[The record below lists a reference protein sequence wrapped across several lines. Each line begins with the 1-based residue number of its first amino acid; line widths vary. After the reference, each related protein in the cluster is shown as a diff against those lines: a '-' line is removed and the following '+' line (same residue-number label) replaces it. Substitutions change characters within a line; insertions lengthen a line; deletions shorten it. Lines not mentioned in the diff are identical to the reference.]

1 MAGKMT
7 AVQTSD
13 LAAVDYDWSGTLTI
27 AFHSGGV
34 YEYYGV
40 SHSEYSDLMHASS
53 HGKYF
58 HAHIKKRYA
67 YRRIQ

>member
-1 MAGKMT
+1 MT
-7 AVQTSD
+7 AVQSSD
-13 LAAVDYDWSGTLTI
+13 ISGIDYDWRGTLTI

-40 SHSEYSDLMHASS
+40 SHSEYAGLMNANS

-58 HAHIKKRYA
+58 HAHIKNRYA

>member
-1 MAGKMT
+1 MIALGSSNLAG
-7 AVQTSD
+7 A
-13 LAAVDYDWSGTLTI
+13 DYSAGTLVI

-40 SHSEYSDLMHASS
+40 PYSVYAALMSADS

-58 HAHIKKRYA
+58 HAHIKNRFR

>member
-1 MAGKMT
+1 MT
-7 AVQTSD
+7 YVQSSD
-13 LAAVDYDWSGTLTI
+13 LQAVDYDGSGTLTI

-40 SHSEYSDLMHASS
+40 PFSEYAALMNASS

-58 HAHIKKRYA
+58 HAHIKNNYS

>member
-1 MAGKMT
+1 MT
-7 AVQTSD
+7 AVQSSN
-13 LAAVDYDWSGTLTI
+13 LAAVDYGGGTLTI

-40 SHSEYSDLMHASS
+40 PYSEYTGLLKADS

-58 HAHIKKRYA
+58 HVHIKNH
-67 YRRIQ
+67 YRFRRVG